1 MCIELKR
8 IIKSM
13 EDKYLKP
20 SLDMVR
26 RSFAD
31 WSNEEEADLVVRLI
45 KETRSMST
53 YIPELELIMVNDEDE
68 VIGYALFSGFHLG
81 GKYRDELLLL
91 SPVAVKIEWQRQHI
105 SKEIIESA
113 ELQKPRFSDLS
124 RFRYHCRRKRRTS
137 CAGVPDGEGACC
149 RCARPYSGCCRIYRL

>member
-1 MCIELKR
+1 MKR

-26 RSFAD
+26 SSFAD

-53 YIPELELIMVNDEDE
+53 YIPELELIMVNDEKANG
-68 VIGYALFSGFHLG
+68 I
-81 GKYRDELLLL
+81 
-91 SPVAVKIEWQRQHI
+91 QRGDRRGQ
-105 SKEIIESA
+105 SA
-113 ELQKPRFSDLS
+113 ELQKPRLSDLS

-149 RCARPYSGCCRIYRL
+149 RCA